1 MQAGY
6 LLTVAFGNAFVSIT
20 ATIPIPRVK
29 FTEVYEFAFFS
40 VFILI
45 SLIVFLIMVRRYKYK
60 ELVGVETPKIQTVA
74 EDVENKY

>member
-20 ATIPIPRVK
+20 ATLPIPRVK

-40 VFILI
+40 AFILI
-45 SLIVFLIMVRRYKYK
+45 FMAVFLIMVRNYQYK
-60 ELVGVETPKIQTVA
+60 ELVGVETPKIQSEA
-74 EDVENKY
+74 EDVEKKY